1 MNRSILIV
9 MCDFIVLS
17 VMSLSTGVA
26 PAGLNYSGGGTVVDD
41 RTAIMIVEELKRKR
55 ATLEL
60 AEKELIAAREKLG
73 GMQNNSAR
81 LKELQA
87 EMAQIQANLEKLK
100 KTGQPANETE
110 VKASEVKAQINSNLA
125 ALASMK
131 SKFSDADLDLLRK
144 RIAMNHEQINEKN
157 TKLLAATE
165 ELLNT
170 KNRLAAAENM
180 LNDTRSDLDKT
191 KSALNQTK
199 EKLLVTAKDMEAF
212 KGKVIETQ
220 NDMFFVRGKLS
231 VTEKELAE
239 SRSKMEKNIKNAM
252 LTNLELSETK
262 KKMDDL
268 KNVIKNAVSDLSTT
282 RTELDS
288 VKKEYVETREKYENK
303 QRELL
308 ETRGFLQST
317 QTALEETKIRMREAE
332 ERLRSDA
339 LQKYSQAAVKLDFT
353 IKEKRFLS
361 DYTGSETYYLPEITI
376 EGKNYLAVNF
386 NVITGLSKEISNHA
400 KVYDLSYKIGEPL
413 ETDASKLEKNN
424 GPIYS
429 LNVDNRVCLVPLQ
442 STKKALKPLSFTQ
455 LKSRG
460 LQNLYLFKPSNF
472 GKRTS
477 NLEGRASLNLSE
489 NDKYLYI
496 RNSTRRS
503 DSELKAEVGDFIIT
517 KEGDFVG
524 LIVSVEDF
532 DMGRKQ
538 DAKCF
543 ILPDNFKISDAY
555 EIPIVKQNGQQL
567 YQGFMNAVNFVITK
581 INTSGR
587 NQRDR
592 Q

>member
-26 PAGLNYSGGGTVVDD
+26 PAGFNYSGGGTVVDD

-60 AEKELIAAREKLG
+60 AEKELIAAREKIG

-87 EMAQIQANLEKLK
+87 EMAQIQANLEKLNK
-100 KTGQPANETE
+100 PGQPNNEPD

-131 SKFSDADLDLLRK
+131 SKFSDADLDMLRK

-165 ELLNT
+165 ELLNA

-180 LNDTRSDLDKT
+180 LKDTRGDLDKT
-191 KSALNQTK
+191 KNALNQTK
-199 EKLLVTAKDMEAF
+199 EKLSVTAKDMEAF

-220 NDMFFVRGKLS
+220 NDMFFVRGKLN

-239 SRSKMEKNIKNAM
+239 SRSRVEKNIRSSM
-252 LTNLELSETK
+252 LTNLELAETK

-288 VKKEYVETREKYENK
+288 VKKEYIDTREKYENK

-339 LQKYSQAAVKLDFT
+339 LQKYSQAAVKLDFA

-361 DYTGSETYYLPEITI
+361 DYASNETYYLPEITI
-376 EGKNYLAVNF
+376 DGKNYIAVNF
-386 NVITGLSKEISNHA
+386 NVITGLSKDISNHS
-400 KVYDLSYKIGEPL
+400 KVYELNYKVGEPL
-413 ETDASKLEKNN
+413 ETDPSKFEKND

-429 LNVDNRVCLVPLQ
+429 LNVDNRICLMPIQ
-442 STKKALKPLSFTQ
+442 STKKALKPLSFNQ

-460 LQNLYLFKPSNF
+460 LQNLYLFKPNNF

-477 NLEGRASLNLSE
+477 NLEGRASLNLTA

-503 DSELKAEVGDFIIT
+503 DSELKAEVGDFVIT

-543 ILPDNFKISDAY
+543 ILPDNFKVSDAY
-555 EIPIVKQNGQQL
+555 EIPIIKQKEQPL
-567 YQGFMNAVNFVITK
+567 YQDFMNAVNAVITK
-581 INTSGR
+581 INASGK

>member
-26 PAGLNYSGGGTVVDD
+26 PANLNYSGGGTVVDD
-41 RTAIMIVEELKRKR
+41 RTAIMIVEELKRKKV
-55 ATLEL
+55 TLEL

-73 GMQNNSAR
+73 AMKNNSAR
-81 LKELQA
+81 LKEVQD
-87 EMAQIQANLEKLK
+87 EMAKIQANLEKLK
-100 KTGQPANETE
+100 KQGQPSNSTE
-110 VKASEVKAQINSNLA
+110 IKVSEVKAQINSNLA
-125 ALASMK
+125 SLADLRG
-131 SKFSDADLDLLRK
+131 KFSDADLDILRK
-144 RIAMNHEQINEKN
+144 RIAMNHEQLNEKN
-157 TKLLAATE
+157 SKLLAATE

-170 KNRLAAAENM
+170 KSRLAAAENI
-180 LNDTRSDLDKT
+180 LKDTQVDLDNT
-191 KSALNQTK
+191 KKSLNQTK
-199 EKLLVTAKDMEAF
+199 EKLLVTSKDMELF

-220 NDMFFVRGKLS
+220 MDMSFVRGKLN

-252 LTNLELSETK
+252 LTNLELSETR

-268 KNVIKNAVSDLSTT
+268 KNVIKNAVSDLSST

-288 VKKEYVETREKYENK
+288 VKKEYVDTREKYENK

-308 ETRGFLQST
+308 ETRGFLQAT
-317 QTALEETKIRMREAE
+317 KTALEETKIRMKEAE

-339 LQKYSQAAVKLDFT
+339 LQKYSQAAVKLHFT

-361 DYTGSETYYLPEITI
+361 DYTDTESYYLPQII
-376 EGKNYLAVNF
+376 VDGKNYLAVSF
-386 NVITGLSKEISNHA
+386 KVITGLSKDISSHNR
-400 KVYDLSYKIGEPL
+400 VYDLNYKIGEPL
-413 ETDASKLEKNN
+413 ETDTGKFEKIN

-429 LNVDNRVCLVPLQ
+429 LNVDNRVCLMPIPA
-442 STKKALKPLSFTQ
+442 TKKALKPLSFTQ
-455 LKSRG
+455 LKERG
-460 LQNLYLFKPSNF
+460 LQNLYLFKPNNF

-477 NLEGRASLNLSE
+477 NLEGRASLNLST

-503 DSELKAEVGDFIIT
+503 DSELKAEVGDCVIT

-543 ILPDNFKISDAY
+543 IMPDNFKVSDAY
-555 EIPIVKQNGQQL
+555 EIPIIKQSEQPL
-567 YQGFMNAVNFVITK
+567 YQEFMKAVSFVITK
-581 INTSGR
+581 IDALGNK
-587 NQRDR
+587 QYER